1 MKKVIS
7 MLLIC
12 VCLLTVCAV
21 GLVPA
26 NAANVVA
33 EASAQ
38 KNMDDFIKFLKS
50 EGVYTQNEYYVFK
63 DKDYYENKTTVTPYY
78 YYYNDGHILLY
89 NKVEY
94 PKTHVKVSI
103 TLPAKYNGKALF
115 TVDYEDD
122 AGETFTMSAT
132 VVAANYNGTNA
143 VFKKDKGNTN
153 ESLETL
159 NASANRMAKL
169 AFVNDDNT
177 VYAQH
182 RNETGITGFGFPG
195 MCRKHVYF
203 PTVAPATFV
212 ANGAV
217 KGTCH
222 WCGNCITQKN
232 IAKIALVSPSKTAFY
247 YNGKAQAP
255 VITVKDAKGN
265 TLKYGTDYT
274 LVYSSTNRKAIGKY
288 AVKVKFKGNY
298 AGSALLYYT
307 INPAKPGISSIAAG
321 KVAAIN
327 IDSYLGYSHK
337 LDFGVKASTPHFID
351 RKPCGRCNIKEREAA
366 IRKQDFQAV
375 GLGLSNTEAKQE
387 ALRCLRCDK
396 FGLGALKQGGHLPW

>member
-12 VCLLTVCAV
+12 VCLLTVFAV

-132 VVAANYNGTNA
+132 VVAANYNGTNV

-153 ESLETL
+153 ASLETL

-169 AFVNDDNT
+169 AFVTDDNT

-195 MCRKHVYF
+195 MCRRHVYF

-274 LVYSSTNRKAIGKY
+274 LVYSSATRKAIGKY

-307 INPAKPGISSIAAG
+307 INPAKPAISSIAAG
-321 KVAAIN
+321 KKALTLKWKKAAGVSGYQIQYSTN
-327 IDSYLGYSHK
+327 ATFSGAKTVTAKGAATLARTITGLTSGKTYYVRIRSYKATTFNKQSLYIYSGWNYAK
-337 LDFGVKASTPHFID
+337 AVRVK
-351 RKPCGRCNIKEREAA
+351 
-366 IRKQDFQAV
+366 
-375 GLGLSNTEAKQE
+375 
-387 ALRCLRCDK
+387 
-396 FGLGALKQGGHLPW
+396 

>member
-21 GLVPA
+21 ALVPA

-38 KNMDDFIKFLKS
+38 KNMDDFVKFLKNN
-50 EGVYTQNEYYVFK
+50 GTYNKKEYYVFK
-63 DKDYYENKTTVTPYY
+63 DETHLEKSTAVTPYY
-78 YYYNDGHILLY
+78 YYYLDGHILLY
-89 NKVEY
+89 NVIEY
-94 PKTHVKVSI
+94 PSTHVKVSI
-103 TLPAKYNGKALF
+103 TLPVKYSGSAIF
-115 TVDYEDD
+115 DVDYADD
-122 AGETFTMSAT
+122 AGETFTVHAT
-132 VVAANYNGTNA
+132 VVMANYNGTNA
-143 VFKKDKGNTN
+143 AFKKEKGNSK
-153 ESLETL
+153 EDASTL
-159 NASANRMAKL
+159 NTSANRMAKL
-169 AFVNDDNT
+169 AFITDDNT
-177 VYAQH
+177 IYSKE

-203 PTVAPATFV
+203 PTVAPATLI

-222 WCGNCITQKN
+222 WCGKCITQKN
-232 IAKIALVSPSKTAFY
+232 VAKIALVSPSKTAFY
-247 YNGKAQAP
+247 YNGKAQTP

-274 LVYSSTNRKAIGKY
+274 LTYSSATRKAIGKY

-307 INPAKPGISSIAAG
+307 INPAKPAISSIAAG
-321 KVAAIN
+321 KKALVLKWKKAASVSGYQIQYSTN
-327 IDSYLGYSHK
+327 ASFSGAKTVTVKGAATLAKTITGLQSGKTYYVRIRSYKATTFNKQSLYIYSGWNYAK
-337 LDFGVKASTPHFID
+337 AVKV
-351 RKPCGRCNIKEREAA
+351 K
-366 IRKQDFQAV
+366 
-375 GLGLSNTEAKQE
+375 
-387 ALRCLRCDK
+387 
-396 FGLGALKQGGHLPW
+396 